1 MRSQSFSGNFKV
13 GTRIYTGFI
22 VILLLLAA
30 VAVIGIRG
38 FSSIDQFMGTY
49 GTISSNAERVANI
62 NREVAEMRRN
72 VRLYGISGDEKLLAD
87 ARGSMKALSAL
98 LEETMGRMLDPQRK
112 AWLQD
117 MTRLFESYRADFEKV
132 VALRTESDLAIAK
145 TMNPLGKKTQDQLRE
160 LARLATE
167 AKDNE
172 LMARLAPAQERMLS
186 ARLSAFRFLAAPSQ
200 AGIDEARARLDDA
213 IKLSNGMADWFHTPD
228 QKRIAAEVD
237 DAVDKYRDAFVT
249 TAKDVLTVNEML
261 NGAMTATAHEFA
273 EAAKKVGE
281 SQHSALS
288 QTRNEMGSIITN
300 ASTLETWIALAAIV
314 FGLLFAWIIARG
326 ITKPVVDM
334 TNTMTSLA
342 AGDNGVDIPALDN
355 RDEIGEMAKAVEVFK
370 KNAIE
375 KVRMD
380 EAERQRLE
388 AERKAAE
395 AQRLREQA
403 IGIEIA
409 TLIDAVSK
417 GELTSRLDLAGKDG
431 FYKTMSEGINRLT
444 DTVQTAIADIARVLG
459 ALAQGDLNQRITA
472 QYQGAFDGLKQDV
485 NATSEK
491 LAEIVGN
498 ITQSTEAISQ
508 ASAEVSAGSSDLAE
522 RTEQQ
527 ASSLEETA
535 ASMEELGATVRS
547 ASENAQRANRTA
559 SDARSSAEQGGVVA
573 GQAVD
578 AMKRIEQ
585 ASRKIT
591 EIIGVIDEIAFQTNL
606 LALNAAVEAA
616 RAGDAGKGFAV
627 VAQEVRVLAQRSAQ
641 ASKEIK
647 TLILD
652 SDQQVQSGVDL
663 VKRAGESLS
672 GIVSGVQQ
680 VAKLISEIAMASTE
694 QASAL
699 DEINSA
705 VASMDEMTQKN
716 AALVEETTAAAQSMA
731 GQASDLAVLV
741 SFFKLDQGH
750 GAAVHRAPPRPAVA
764 AHTPHVPQRATAK
777 PPPAKPGKPTPARAK
792 PAAGGHAQGALKHV
806 QQADR
811 DDEWKEF

>member
-1 MRSQSFSGNFKV
+1 MQAQNFSGRFKV

-22 VILLLLAA
+22 VILLLLAV

-38 FSSIDQFMGTY
+38 FSSIDTFMGTY
-49 GTISSNAERVANI
+49 GAISSNAERVANI
-62 NREVAEMRRN
+62 NRQVAEMRRH
-72 VRLYGISGDEKLLAD
+72 VRLYGFTGDQQSLAD
-87 ARGSMKALSAL
+87 ARVAMKALEEL
-98 LEETMGRMLDPQRK
+98 LADTIAHMLDPQRK
-112 AWLQD
+112 SWLQE
-117 MTRLFESYRADFEKV
+117 MTALYESYRSDVDKM
-132 VALRTESDLAIAK
+132 ALARAEGDRLVNTVLA
-145 TMNPLGKKTQDQLRE
+145 PLGKKMVDNLRD
-160 LARLATE
+160 LSRQAAE
-167 AKDNE
+167 AKNVE
-172 LMARLAPAQERMLS
+172 LVARIAPVQERLLS
-186 ARLSAFRFLAAPSQ
+186 ARLSASRFTASPSQ
-200 AGIDEARARLDDA
+200 AAADEALGRIDDA
-213 IKLSNGMADWFHTPD
+213 TKLSNGMADWFQTPE
-228 QKRIAAEVD
+228 QKRSAGEIDDSAE
-237 DAVDKYRDAFVT
+237 KYRDTFV
-249 TAKDVLTVNEML
+249 AASKDVLAAHELANVTMAN
-261 NGAMTATAHEFA
+261 TAHIFA
-273 EAAKKVGE
+273 ETAHKVSDNQHAALN
-281 SQHSALS
+281 H
-288 QTRNEMGSIITN
+288 TREEMNDIIAN
-300 ASTLETWIALAAIV
+300 ASALETWIAVGAAI

-326 ITKPVVDM
+326 ITGPVNEM
-334 TNTMTSLA
+334 TATMTTLA
-342 AGDNGVDIPALDN
+342 AGNNNVQVPALDN
-355 RDEIGEMAKAVEVFK
+355 QDEIGEMAKAVEVFK
-370 KNAIE
+370 QNAIE

-380 EAERQRLE
+380 EAEKQRLE

-395 AQRLREQA
+395 AQRAREQV
-403 IGIEIA
+403 IGEEIA
-409 TLIDAVSK
+409 TLIDAVAK

-431 FYKTMSEGINRLT
+431 FYRAMSEGINRLT
-444 DTVQTAIADIARVLG
+444 DTVQTAIADIARVVG

-472 QYQGAFDGLKQDV
+472 HYEGAFDGLKQDV

-498 ITQSTEAISQ
+498 ITRSTEAISQ
-508 ASAEVSAGSSDLAE
+508 ASNEVSAGSSDLAE

-547 ASENAQRANRTA
+547 AAENAQRANRTA
-559 SDARSSAEQGGVVA
+559 TDARQSAEQGGEVA
-573 GQAVD
+573 VKAVE

-663 VKRAGESLS
+663 VKKAGDSLS

-680 VAKLISEIAMASTE
+680 VAALISEIAAASKE

-716 AALVEETTAAAQSMA
+716 AALVEETTAAAQSMN
-731 GQASDLAVLV
+731 GQAGDLTELV
-741 SFFKLDQGH
+741 AFFKLERSRTT
-750 GAAVHRAPPRPAVA
+750 APAHRQPARPAA
-764 AHTPHVPQRATAK
+764 
-777 PPPAKPGKPTPARAK
+777 AK
-792 PAAGGHAQGALKHV
+792 PAVRAGAKPAPARPAAKAAGGALKHAH
-806 QQADR
+806 QAEH
-811 DDEWKEF
+811 DEDWREF